1 MSDFVVDLSQQMVVK
16 VFSLLASC
24 VSLLSWTL
32 YSIVSYIM
40 QIALS
45 FSTVLIVAVLVSL
58 ATYAY
63 IHYKYLTVYSRL
75 PEDPKRQEPLIDTFL
90 ENAGAEHKSRLNYL
104 DEFLSAIKIFGYL
117 ESQVFNELTKSMQT
131 QKLDSGEIV
140 LMDEDSGFT
149 ICVEGEIE
157 VFCKIGSSSDENAIF
172 INESSKN
179 YVIVDNVKYR
189 LLNNVKSGAPLSS
202 LTSVLNLLTSSDPPS
217 RTERS
222 NSEGGLPVPSDFALD
237 NRKVPESP
245 VPPVQS
251 AKEPSPLI
259 AIPKNNCTIS
269 IIPKESFARLAYKYP
284 KATSHIVQ
292 MILTKLYRVTFQT
305 AHDYLGLTPDIMRTE
320 INLNERY
327 TNVLP
332 PYLREDVV
340 EHFQPRLS
348 SYSTLNES
356 ASMSRKTLS
365 SRSRFPRSES
375 AHSNPVSRSNSPRA
389 SGSYKTPS
397 AKMIDSFSS
406 DADDSNQS
414 DDMLPLHRSRKSL
427 TKMNGQRMSRPKSA
441 RQFTLL
447 ARNSTNPGDLLTN
460 APLSQMDKVDNIEDK
475 DILFLRD
482 KVSNNGSVTD
492 QESIVRATIASSI
505 CETIGVD
512 RGLLSFSS
520 PGRRSFSSSVLSSP
534 LITAMSI
541 VKPDPKISKGAPN
554 SKIRTFSST
563 QNRSD
568 ALDNGLESIESSRK
582 SYMDF
587 ENIKG
592 DIANAINLKQIP
604 AGTKIIE
611 ANEHTPGIY
620 YVIEG
625 CLRVTYMNK
634 NTDSEPT
641 EEFIYDIKEGGI
653 AGYLGTLIGSK
664 SFVDITAQTGCY
676 VAFVQREVFEILNE
690 RFPYLQLAIAKNLLR
705 ILDRRLLLAD
715 YAMEWVHTS
724 AGDSLYSQGDPAN
737 GIYIVLNGRFRS
749 LKTLDNNDQPII
761 ASEHGQ
767 GESLGEV
774 EVLTK
779 IKRSSTVVAI
789 RDSELARIP
798 RSLFEMIALSNP
810 SIMVKVTR
818 IVANR
823 FITSKEQ
830 ELGYESTGGTAPIK
844 EDHFIKNFN
853 NYRTI
858 TILPVTYGLPV
869 LEFGERLATA
879 LENVNKSTK
888 MLTQSTALSRLGK
901 HAFDHLAKLKQSG
914 YFSELEDKYDIV
926 TYLVDTP
933 VNSSWTKTCIQQG
946 DCILLLADS
955 QRPPDIGEF
964 ERLLVKNNI
973 SARTELILLHPQRYV
988 EPGLT
993 NSWLK
998 NRIWVHSHHHVQ
1010 LSYDTNAVQPQVEY
1024 EEIPK
1029 SLNTSKLLSSTTA
1042 KLSANLKNIL
1052 NSNEFIQLIKQTR
1065 ESFKSKKYYR
1075 PMQEHKDDFM
1085 RLARILTGQAIG
1097 LVLGGGGARGIS
1109 HIGVIAAL
1117 EEKGIPVDFVG
1128 GTSIGAFV
1136 GALYAREYD
1145 LVPVYGR
1152 AKTFSGRMGSIWRS
1166 LLDLTIPLTSYTT
1179 GHEFNRGIWKAFGDS
1194 RIEDFWIKFYCN
1206 STNIT
1211 ESVMEIHSSGYAW
1224 RYVRASMS
1232 LAALLPPLTDNGN
1245 MLLDGGYIDNL
1256 PVQEMKR
1263 RGANAIIACDVGSE
1277 DDRSKMYYG
1286 ESLSGLWVLLNRLNP
1301 FSIHPNVPTM
1311 TDIQIRL
1318 AYVASVIALE
1328 KSKNAKDCVY
1338 LRPPIEGY
1346 ATLDFSKFDEI
1357 YKVGSRYATTSLNKL
1372 EESGELPQFKTKR
1385 RELNRNPTL
1394 QRRNSI

>member
-1 MSDFVVDLSQQMVVK
+1 MSQW
-16 VFSLLASC
+16 LLALPQKL
-24 VSLLSWTL
+24 VSGVVNLLATSLYLLSAFL
-32 YSIVSYIM
+32 CSIASYLA
-40 QIALS
+40 QVVLS
-45 FSTVLIVAVLVSL
+45 FSTVILIAIVVSL

-63 IHYKYLTVYSRL
+63 IHYRYLTVYSRL
-75 PEDPKRQEPLIDTFL
+75 PEDPKRQEPSMDTFL
-90 ENAGAEHKSRLNYL
+90 ETSGRERKSRQNYL

-131 QKLDSGEIV
+131 QKLDSGEI
-140 LMDEDSGFT
+140 LFLDENSGFM

-157 VFCKIGSSSDENAIF
+157 VFCKVGSSNDENAVF
-172 INESSKN
+172 TNESSTN
-179 YVIVDNVKYR
+179 YVIVDDIKYR

-202 LTSVLNLLTSSDPPS
+202 LTSVLNLLTASELDIA
-217 RTERS
+217 ERQTS
-222 NSEGGLPVPSDFALD
+222 GILPVPSDFDLD
-237 NRKVPESP
+237 NKVFADSP
-245 VPPVQS
+245 LPQQ
-251 AKEPSPLI
+251 PSLNETPTLI

-269 IIPKESFARLAYKYP
+269 IIPKDSFSRLAYKYP

-305 AHDYLGLTPDIMRTE
+305 VHDYLGLTADIMRTE
-320 INLNERY
+320 INLNKQCS
-327 TNVLP
+327 NVLP
-332 PYLREDVV
+332 SYLSNVVV
-340 EHFQPRLS
+340 ERFTPRLS

-356 ASMSRKTLS
+356 HSLLRSKSSNLMRSEPIQLDPG
-365 SRSRFPRSES
+365 SRS
-375 AHSNPVSRSNSPRA
+375 VSPGGPISINTAPNSFMA
-389 SGSYKTPS
+389 SL
-397 AKMIDSFSS
+397 SS
-406 DADDSNQS
+406 DADESNQS
-414 DDMLPLHRSRKSL
+414 DDMLAMRRSRIKI
-427 TKMNGQRMSRPKSA
+427 RRPRSEASSA
-441 RQFTLL
+441 RNSSRHFSLA
-447 ARNSTNPGDLLTN
+447 ARNSTNPGDLVSN
-460 APLSQMDKVDNIEDK
+460 VPLSHLDKMASIEKADK
-475 DILFLRD
+475 SHLHDRII
-482 KVSNNGSVTD
+482 NGGN
-492 QESIVRATIASSI
+492 EEPAEMAVRVAIAESI
-505 CETIGVD
+505 CESIGVD
-512 RGLLSFSS
+512 RGSLQVSSPSRMSFS
-520 PGRRSFSSSVLSSP
+520 PSVMSSP
-534 LITAMSI
+534 MIAGITEMN
-541 VKPDPKISKGAPN
+541 VKPKAIAMGTKSKV
-554 SKIRTFSST
+554 RTFSSHT
-563 QNRSD
+563 LGTPKDDEDGTTGSQ
-568 ALDNGLESIESSRK
+568 K
-582 SYMDF
+582 SFMDF
-587 ENIKG
+587 ENIKS
-592 DIANAINLKQIP
+592 DLANSINLKHVS
-604 AGTKIIE
+604 AGTKLIE
-611 ANEHTPGIY
+611 ANEHTPGIFY
-620 YVIEG
+620 LIDGV
-625 CLRVTYMNK
+625 LKVSYMSE
-634 NTDSEPT
+634 NTDGDST
-641 EEFIYDIKEGGI
+641 EEFIYEVKQGGI

-664 SFVDITAQTGCY
+664 SFVKVVAAVDCY
-676 VAFVQREVFEILNE
+676 VAFLPREVFEILNE

-705 ILDRRLLLAD
+705 ILDKRLLLAD
-715 YAMEWVHTS
+715 YAMEWVHIS
-724 AGDSLYSQGDPAN
+724 AGDSLYTQGDPAH

-749 LKTLDNNDQPII
+749 MRSPENKDGQPVIV
-761 ASEHGQ
+761 SEHGQ

-779 IKRSSTVVAI
+779 TKRDLTLVAI

-823 FITSKEQ
+823 FIHSKEHDGKF
-830 ELGYESTGGTAPIK
+830 ELATASAAVK
-844 EDHFIKNFN
+844 DDNFSKNFN

-858 TILPVTYGLPV
+858 TILPITYGLPV
-869 LEFGERLATA
+869 VEFGERLATA
-879 LENVNKSTK
+879 LENVNKTAK

-926 TYLVDTP
+926 IYVADTP

-955 QRPPDIGEF
+955 QQPPDIGEY
-964 ERLLVKNNI
+964 ERLLVKNNTT
-973 SARTELILLHPQRYV
+973 ARTELILLHPERYV
-988 EPGLT
+988 EPGST
-993 NSWLK
+993 NNWLK

-1010 LSYDTNAVQPQVEY
+1010 LSFATNSMPPEVDFGP
-1024 EEIPK
+1024 ISK
-1029 SLNTSKLLSSTTA
+1029 SANTSKLLTATTA
-1042 KLSANLKNIL
+1042 KLSANLRNML
-1052 NSNEFIQLIKQTR
+1052 SNNEFLQMIKQTR
-1065 ESFKSKKYYR
+1065 EAFKSKRYYR

-1085 RLARILTGQAIG
+1085 RLARILTGQAVG

-1109 HIGVIAAL
+1109 HIGVVAAL
-1117 EEKGIPVDFVG
+1117 EEKGIPVDFIG

-1179 GHEFNRGIWKAFGDS
+1179 GHEFNRGIWKALGDS

-1211 ESVMEIHSSGYAW
+1211 ESIMEIHTSGYAW

-1256 PVQEMKR
+1256 TVEEMKR
-1263 RGANAIIACDVGSE
+1263 RGAHAIIACDVGSE
-1277 DDRSKMYYG
+1277 DDRSKMHYG

-1301 FSIHPNVPTM
+1301 FSAHPNVPTM

-1328 KSKNAKDCVY
+1328 KSKNSKDCVY

-1357 YKVGSRYATTSLNKL
+1357 YGVGSKYAAEVLTKL
-1372 EESGELPQFKTKR
+1372 QSKGELPSFKTKR
-1385 RELNRNPTL
+1385 RELNKHPTL